1 MNGVLPL
8 CPFPPLHWWYVAN
21 GDDAKISL
29 ASPFEKQTLRN
40 RIIISGPHGRQVITF
55 SIQHLDDD
63 CSESILLSN
72 HIPSIQ
78 SWRSVQTAYGNS
90 PFYLHFEPEL
100 KKLWHEGL
108 PRLITDRKSLGNWCI
123 QTINWSAE
131 QIGWTVPEATNDRI
145 PFEGAPFDLRVKS
158 KLRGED
164 WTHQRYA
171 QPFEPKN
178 GFIPGCSIL
187 DALFILGPQ
196 ELKLRLNELVQPP
209 QNLM

>member
-8 CPFPPLHWWYVAN
+8 CPFPPLHWWHVAN
-21 GDDAKISL
+21 EDGAIISL
-29 ASPFEKQTLRN
+29 ADAFEKQTLRN

-55 SIQHLDDD
+55 SVQNNVE
-63 CSESILLSN
+63 ESSTSVLLSN
-72 HIPSIQ
+72 HISPIQ
-78 SWRSVQTAYGNS
+78 SWRSLQTAYGNS
-90 PFYLHFEPEL
+90 PFFIHFEPEL
-100 KKLWHEGL
+100 KHLWNHGL
-108 PRLITDRKSLGNWCI
+108 PALNTDEKTLGSWCKL
-123 QTINWSAE
+123 TIEWTAE
-131 QIGWTVPEATNDRI
+131 QIGWTIPEETNDRI

-164 WTHQRYA
+164 WTHQRYS

-196 ELKLRLNELVQPP
+196 ELKLRLHELVQPP